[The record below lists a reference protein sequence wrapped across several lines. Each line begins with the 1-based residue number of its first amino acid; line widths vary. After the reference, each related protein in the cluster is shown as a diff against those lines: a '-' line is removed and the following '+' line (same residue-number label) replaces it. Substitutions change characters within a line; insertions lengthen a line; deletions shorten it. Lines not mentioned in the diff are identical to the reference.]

1 MSIGWHP
8 NKSSVT
14 RVDAPTDAPP
24 VKAPRKS
31 RLRGKIKMQ
40 PAGNIQGMVSLRKV
54 QRQTDGTISSWAD
67 EMSQDHEVGSLSGQE
82 RHIISAYESGL
93 INDDDLDALL

>member
-1 MSIGWHP
+1 MGWNPNDSIVKVE
-8 NKSSVT
+8 N
-14 RVDAPTDAPP
+14 APTDKPP
-24 VKAPRKS
+24 AKPPRKS

-67 EMSQDHEVGSLSGQE
+67 EMSQDHEVGQLSGME
-82 RHIISAYESGL
+82 RHVISCYESGL
-93 INDDDLDALL
+93 IDDADLDALL